1 MRLGTV
7 IVESMLHA
15 HRMGAG
21 IRVGIV
27 NDKDASRNG
36 WVLTIFGQLDLQLAT
51 YISYPDCW
59 WFRHSF
65 EVRARNYFEGPMLT
79 EGEI

>member
-36 WVLTIFGQLDLQLAT
+36 WVLAIFGQLDLQLA
-51 YISYPDCW
+51 IS
-59 WFRHSF
+59 
-65 EVRARNYFEGPMLT
+65 LT
-79 EGEI
+79 LIVGGSDILSRSELEITSKDQC

>member
-36 WVLTIFGQLDLQLAT
+36 WVLTIFGQLDLQPA
-51 YISYPDCW
+51 IS
-59 WFRHSF
+59 
-65 EVRARNYFEGPMLT
+65 LT
-79 EGEI
+79 LIVGGSDILSKSELEITSKDQC